1 MTQGDDVQI
10 GLRERKKRET
20 RVSLSQATIRLCVER
35 GWDNVTVE
43 SIAAAA
49 NVSVR
54 TFRNYF
60 SSKAEAI
67 AAGHL
72 ERMLRIAD
80 TLRARPAAEPLW
92 ESIVHAVVAEFAQG
106 DEEVRGGEEVR
117 RDESVRAG
125 EGSARSALDQRWR
138 DGLRLMLAEPA
149 LQGEV
154 AKANAAA
161 QEVLAE
167 AVAERTGTDAARDV
181 YPKLVAAVI
190 GAGSA
195 VAVEHCLRADPPT
208 PLVPVLREVFDRL
221 AAGLPTP

>member
-1 MTQGDDVQI
+1 MSPEDEARI

-20 RVSLSQATIRLCVER
+20 RAALSLATIRLCVQR

-43 SIAAAA
+43 DIAAAA
-49 NVSVR
+49 DVSVR

-67 AAGHL
+67 AASHL

-80 TLRARPAAEPLW
+80 ALRAQPDTEPLW
-92 ESIVHAVVAEFAQG
+92 ESVARAVEAQFVPQGAGGAGAFGDPRWAEG
-106 DEEVRGGEEVR
+106 V
-117 RDESVRAG
+117 
-125 EGSARSALDQRWR
+125 
-138 DGLRLMLAEPA
+138 RLMLAEPA

-154 AKANAAA
+154 VKASAAA
-161 QEVLAE
+161 EAQLAG
-167 AVAERTGTDAARDV
+167 AIAERTGTDAVRDV

-195 VAVEHCLRADPPT
+195 MAVEHCLRADPPVA
-208 PLVPVLREVFDRL
+208 LGPVLREVFERV
-221 AAGLPTP
+221 AAGLPIPQQ

>member
-1 MTQGDDVQI
+1 MTQEDGARI

-43 SIAAAA
+43 SIAEAAD
-49 NVSVR
+49 VSVR

-60 SSKAEAI
+60 SSKGEAI

-72 ERMLRIAD
+72 ERMLRIAE
-80 TLRARPAAEPLW
+80 TLRGRPAAEPLW
-92 ESIVHAVVAEFAQG
+92 DSVVHAVLAQFAP
-106 DEEVRGGEEVR
+106 GGEAA
-117 RDESVRAG
+117 AG
-125 EGSARSALDQRWR
+125 PAPDQRWR

-149 LQGEV
+149 LQGEI

-161 QEVLAE
+161 HEALAE
-167 AVAERTGTDAARDV
+167 AVAERTGTDAAHDV

-190 GAGSA
+190 GAGSG
-195 VAVEHCLRADPPT
+195 VAVEHCMSAEPPT

>member
-1 MTQGDDVQI
+1 MTQGDAVRG

-20 RVSLSQATIRLCVER
+20 RVALSQATIRLCVQH

-43 SIAAAA
+43 DIAAAA

-60 SSKAEAI
+60 SGKAEAI
-67 AAGHL
+67 AASHL

-80 TLRARPAAEPLW
+80 ELRARPVTEPLW
-92 ESIVHAVVAEFAQG
+92 DSISCAVQAQFVPQGEAAAESPR
-106 DEEVRGGEEVR
+106 DR
-117 RDESVRAG
+117 R
-125 EGSARSALDQRWR
+125 WT

-154 AKANAAA
+154 VKANAAA
-161 QEVLAE
+161 QEELAK
-167 AVAERTGTDAARDV
+167 AIAERTGTDVARDV
-181 YPKLVAAVI
+181 YPKLVAAVV

-195 VAVEHCLRADPPT
+195 VAVEHCLRADPPA
-208 PLVPVLREVFDRL
+208 PLARVLREAFDQV